1 MSRRSTVTRVLAA
14 VGLACVP
21 FVPAVPGASASPPSE
36 PGVTPGGDRLVVT
49 VTDSG
54 DPEREGTHVLYCH
67 PAGGDHPEAKGACDG
82 LDEVTVWGKEPFAP
96 VAPDARCARIY
107 GGPATAHVRGMWAGR
122 PVDARFQRTDGCEI
136 ERWDRVVPLL
146 PEIS

>member
-14 VGLACVP
+14 VGLVCLP
-21 FVPAVPGASASPPSE
+21 FVSGVPGASAAATGH
-36 PGVTPGGDRLVVT
+36 GVAPGDRLVVT

-67 PAGGDHPEAKGACDG
+67 PTGGDHPEAKGACDG

-96 VAPDARCARIY
+96 VAPGAHCARIY
-107 GGPATAHVRGMWAGR
+107 GGPTEAHVRGMWAGR